1 MKTIELDEHFKII
14 NDTYSFTLIFE
25 EMRVKT
31 NKKTLLE
38 EDFKFEDKW
47 YYPRL
52 SDCLTKYLELSLKE
66 CEDIQKINTK
76 LNIIENKINELKT
89 IVFKK

>member
-1 MKTIELDEHFKII
+1 MKTIKLDDKFKIL
-14 NDTYSFTLIFE
+14 NDTYSFTLVFE
-25 EMRVKT
+25 EPRTKT

-38 EDFKFEDKW
+38 EKFIFEDKW

-52 SDCLTKYLELSLKE
+52 SDCLTKYLELTLKE
-66 CEDIQKINTK
+66 CEDITEIKTNLNT
-76 LNIIENKINELKT
+76 IESKINELKT

>member
-1 MKTIELDEHFKII
+1 MKTIKLDDNYEII
-14 NDTYSFTLIFE
+14 NDSYSFTLLFKEPRI
-25 EMRVKT
+25 KT

-38 EDFKFEDKW
+38 ESFIFEDKW

-52 SDCLTKYLELSLKE
+52 SDCLTKYLELTLKE
-66 CEDIQKINTK
+66 CEEIKEIDIRLNT
-76 LNIIENKINELKT
+76 IESKINELKN

>member
-1 MKTIELDEHFKII
+1 MKTIKLDDKFKIL
-14 NDTYSFTLIFE
+14 NDTYSFTLVFE
-25 EMRVKT
+25 EPRTKT

-38 EDFKFEDKW
+38 EDFIFEDKW

-52 SDCLTKYLELSLKE
+52 SDCLNKYLELTLKE
-66 CEDIQKINTK
+66 CEEIKEIDAK
-76 LNIIENKINELKT
+76 LNTIESKINELKT